1 MELWDALYWQKKKEE
16 LPLLSKK
23 NLLRALSHSDLRQ
36 WVLSKYTRIWDS
48 ISLHWQIIHKVWQCI
63 DNWTIEK
70 QLFPKYTLGKYTL
83 GNTFWGQTET
93 VEEKRRQRWIVV
105 EICVKSARR
114 SQCGW
119 KCDEGPHLVPIS
131 HFTFPS
137 WRIRSDYFLKK
148 SCYKLQHSTH
158 EVSSNWFDHWV
169 DMTESEPH

>member
-1 MELWDALYWQKKKEE
+1 MEVWWSSDGLPAASVRGSHQWRSQGDSFPGFRRQVMKRTLLAPYSSLSRMELWDALYWQKKKEE

-83 GNTFWGQTET
+83 GKYT
-93 VEEKRRQRWIVV
+93 VEKYTLG
-105 EICVKSARR
+105 KY
-114 SQCGW
+114 
-119 KCDEGPHLVPIS
+119 
-131 HFTFPS
+131 T
-137 WRIRSDYFLKK
+137 LKK
-148 SCYKLQHSTH
+148 YTLEK
-158 EVSSNWFDHWV
+158 
-169 DMTESEPH
+169 